1 MTILFILE
9 YYYPHTGGVET
20 FFKKL
25 VDSLDQEGHKI
36 IIVTNQYEATLPALE
51 YIGNVEIRR
60 YRFYN
65 RYLFTFGA
73 WLVAWEAAKS
83 ADLIHTTSYNA
94 ALPSWIVAKLAR
106 KKSIITFHEVW
117 GDLWDELPW
126 MSTFSKR
133 LHKGIE
139 ELITKLHFDRFV
151 GVSDFTKNA
160 LIKAGVSSEKVRRI
174 YNGIEYPVQAKYNDN
189 SKNDVFQFLFFGR
202 VSYSKGVDLL
212 IEAMRLLKES
222 KAIFQ
227 LKMIIPSEQTPLL
240 TNALKLIKEY
250 DLQDV
255 IELQH
260 DLPFASLQ
268 QAIAQADAVVIPSYS
283 EGFCFAAVETMA
295 IGTPIISSGKGA
307 LKEVISGK
315 HIELASFDAPT
326 LYEAMVNAIKGK
338 WNSKPLRTF
347 PLSDTIEEYLK
358 LYKELLRSDT

>member
-65 RYLFTFGA
+65 RYLFTLGA

-189 SKNDVFQFLFFGR
+189 SK
-202 VSYSKGVDLL
+202 
-212 IEAMRLLKES
+212 
-222 KAIFQ
+222 
-227 LKMIIPSEQTPLL
+227 
-240 TNALKLIKEY
+240 
-250 DLQDV
+250 
-255 IELQH
+255 
-260 DLPFASLQ
+260 
-268 QAIAQADAVVIPSYS
+268 
-283 EGFCFAAVETMA
+283 
-295 IGTPIISSGKGA
+295 
-307 LKEVISGK
+307 
-315 HIELASFDAPT
+315 
-326 LYEAMVNAIKGK
+326 
-338 WNSKPLRTF
+338 
-347 PLSDTIEEYLK
+347 
-358 LYKELLRSDT
+358 